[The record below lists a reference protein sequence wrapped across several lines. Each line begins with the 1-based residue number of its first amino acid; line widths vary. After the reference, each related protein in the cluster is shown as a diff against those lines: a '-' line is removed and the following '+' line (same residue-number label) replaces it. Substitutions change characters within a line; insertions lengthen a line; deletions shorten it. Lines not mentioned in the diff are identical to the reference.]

1 MLDYKKLVTE
11 FKRIGLKE
19 KDVVLVHSS
28 FKSFGEVEGGPQTVV
43 DALISTL
50 GNEGTLIVPR
60 FNFDFSRVK
69 LLIIYYFVKCKFYSL
84 F

>member
-1 MLDYKKLVTE
+1 MNNEEDYQRKLRKMLDYKKLVTE

-43 DALISTL
+43 DALISH
-50 GNEGTLIVPR
+50 
-60 FNFDFSRVK
+60 
-69 LLIIYYFVKCKFYSL
+69 
-84 F
+84 